1 MVTSKKKF
9 TKREDNKIIKE
20 ISQNSENISYCFT
33 RLSTDLHRTEHS
45 IRNRYYAH
53 LRPKMMKD
61 PKKAAFI
68 LGDKKKLNPGVK
80 VVPRGKEVGGITI
93 NADKLKRVLESIFS
107 ILAE

>member
-1 MVTSKKKF
+1 MAASKKKF

-20 ISQNSENISYCFT
+20 ISQNSENISYCFA
-33 RLSTDLHRTEHS
+33 RLSTDLHRTEKS
-45 IRNRYYAH
+45 IRNRYYH
-53 LRPKMMKD
+53 YLRPKMIEN

-68 LGDKKKLNPGVK
+68 LGDRKKLNPAVK